1 MKEYFLKPSAGTQKS
16 FNNKAL
22 VKEENANTAI
32 LISYNTTVCKIQ
44 NNKLVRLWNDYSATT
59 LRHINA
65 FCTAY
70 NLPTM
75 TKKQWENLPVKE
87 AWNNDIKRVHNKI
100 QARNNTVNT
109 QEASCKHW

>member
-22 VKEENANTAI
+22 VREENANTAI

-44 NNKLVRLWNDYSATT
+44 NNKFVRLWNDYSATT
-59 LRHINA
+59 MHHINA

-87 AWNNDIKRVHNKI
+87 
-100 QARNNTVNT
+100 Q
-109 QEASCKHW
+109 

>member
-16 FNNKAL
+16 FNKAL
-22 VKEENANTAI
+22 VREENANTAI

-59 LRHINA
+59 MRHINA

-70 NLPTM
+70 NLPPIS
-75 TKKQWENLPVKE
+75 KKEWETLPVE
-87 AWNNDIKRVHNKI
+87 
-100 QARNNTVNT
+100 
-109 QEASCKHW
+109 E